1 MGIVSWILLGLVAG
15 GMAKL
20 IMPGKDPG
28 GCVVTILIG
37 IAGAVI
43 GGFLGSLL
51 FGTGRVTGFNPAS
64 LLIATLGAILLL
76 FIYRLVLGRR
86 PPRRI

>member
-51 FGTGRVTGFNPAS
+51 FGTGRVTGFNLAS
-64 LLIATLGAILLL
+64 LVIATLGAIVLL